1 MPVFLD
7 LAEGEATA
15 INDACMIVHIDDS
28 DIVPAHKSR
37 DRSQIGLVA
46 GCEEESRFLPKE
58 PGLLLFEFF
67 VDIKVPI

>member
-7 LAEGEATA
+7 LTEGEATA
-15 INDACMIVHIDDS
+15 INDACMIVHIDNS

-46 GCEEESRFLPKE
+46 GCKDESSFLPKE
-58 PGLLLFEFF
+58 PGQLRFQFF
-67 VDIKVPI
+67 VDIKIPI